1 MAISEATYLKTMWD
15 RNECPNCRSAIP
27 EGKRV
32 GTGRKKDGGFC
43 SLDLDCYTRYYA
55 MELSEKAKLLKR
67 SGRSHP
73 NEP

>member
-1 MAISEATYLKTMWD
+1 MAISEAAYLKMMWE
-15 RNECPNCRSAIP
+15 RNECPNCHRSFP

-43 SLDLDCYTRYYA
+43 SLDCYTRYYA

-67 SGRSHP
+67 MGCSPP
-73 NEP
+73 NES